1 MTSPR
6 RGRPM
11 SALLLTT
18 TLALT
23 AALALTAG
31 CASGSAGTA
40 GTAAAPQPTAS
51 LAPMAPPPIGDVP
64 RLSRVD
70 DRALPIEAYLLSGE
84 QFRQYDAAQG
94 VLVTRCVRR
103 FGLDYAAPAPTAP
116 GETQTTHR
124 YDPVEISDVS
134 VNGYHSPDP
143 NRGKKSGAA
152 PSLSP
157 DVTTVLGAG
166 LGPDGRAAPGTAVE
180 FRGEKLPSGGCIAD
194 AQRQLTARG
203 GTGRDADLAT
213 GINYEGFERSRQD
226 PRVVAV
232 FQDWSRCMTERGYSY
247 GTPADALKDPRWGAT
262 ATPSAE
268 EIATATA
275 DVECK
280 ARVNVVGVWFTV
292 ESAYE
297 QELIRLQQS
306 GLTAAKA
313 GNDAMLEVAR
323 SVTAAGV

>member
-1 MTSPR
+1 MTPPR
-6 RGRPM
+6 RGRPLPV
-11 SALLLTT
+11 LLLT
-18 TLALT
+18 AILT

-31 CASGSAGTA
+31 CASGPAGT
-40 GTAAAPQPTAS
+40 TAAPPPSTT
-51 LAPMAPPPIGDVP
+51 LAPMEPPPIGDVP

-70 DRALPIEAYLLSGE
+70 DRTLPIEAYLLSGE
-84 QFRQYDAAQG
+84 QFRQLDAAQG
-94 VLVTRCVRR
+94 VLVTRCVRG
-103 FGLDYAAPAPTAP
+103 FGLDYSAPTPTAP
-116 GETQTTHR
+116 TTTQTTHR

-134 VNGYHSPDP
+134 ANGYHSPDRD
-143 NRGKKSGAA
+143 RGKKPGAA

-166 LGPDGRAAPGTAVE
+166 LGPDGRPAPGTAAE
-180 FRGEKLPSGGCIAD
+180 YRGKQLPSGGCIAD
-194 AQRQLTARG
+194 AQRQLAARG
-203 GTGRDADLAT
+203 GTGRDAEVAM

-226 PRVVAV
+226 PRVLAV
-232 FQDWSRCMTERGYSY
+232 FRDWSRCMTERGYSY
-247 GTPADALKDPRWGAT
+247 GTPGDALKDPRWGAT

-297 QELIRLQQS
+297 QELVRLKQPE
-306 GLTAAKA
+306 LAAARA
-313 GNDAMLEVAR
+313 GNDAMLEVAK
-323 SVTAAGV
+323 SVTATGV